1 MIQFLAG
8 TLTRKSVYS
17 LAIVLLFYIVIVTIK
32 SLQIDDNPFKTPT
45 NTTHSYTVVVS
56 TVTLSTTST
65 KYCEG

>member
-32 SLQIDDNPFKTPT
+32 SLQIEDNPFKTSR
-45 NTTHSYTVVVS
+45 NNTHSYTVVVS
-56 TVTLSTTST
+56 TVKMSTST
-65 KYCEG
+65 NYCEG